1 MKKLIIGTLLLLPI
15 IAGAQGAEPFVF
27 LTWRAD
33 SYAPAEFRGKVFPTA
48 YSKITAAVSVLDGGR
63 ITDLSRA
70 RVNWFLDDD
79 LIAGGPGLV
88 RTSFAAPEPA
98 GALRDLRVEISDFP
112 GGLLLKTV
120 EIPVVPPEVVIE
132 TPLPE
137 RKFSSESV
145 VLTAKPYF
153 WNSAAGLAY
162 NWKVNG
168 QTASDGSGSLRVNL
182 NPGITPGYEV
192 RAKVTAYNPVYALE
206 SAVKTLLLVF
216 E

>member
-1 MKKLIIGTLLLLPI
+1 MKKLIVGALLLLPVL
-15 IAGAQGAEPFVF
+15 AGAQGAEPFVL

-33 SYAPAEFRGKVFPTA
+33 SYAPAEFRGKAFPTA

-63 ITDLSRA
+63 IADLSRA
-70 RVNWFLDDD
+70 TVSWFLDND

-98 GALRDLRVEISDFP
+98 GALRDLRVEISNFP

-120 EIPVVPPEVVIE
+120 EIPVVLPEVVIE
-132 TPLPE
+132 APFPD
-137 RKFSSESV
+137 RKFSSESI

-153 WNSAAGLAY
+153 WRSAAGLAY

-168 QTASDGSGSLRVNL
+168 QTASDNSGSLRVNL
-182 NPGITPGYEV
+182 KPGIAPGYNV
-192 RAKVTAYNPVYALE
+192 RAEVTAYNPVYTLE
-206 SAVKTLLLVF
+206 SAVKMLSLVF